1 MIASSKIIEHF
12 EIAAYGILAA
22 FAKILFKKDA
32 EKLLNHA
39 PAEEKE
45 ADCLLN
51 NVALNAVDNT
61 AAE

>member
-1 MIASSKIIEHF
+1 M
-12 EIAAYGILAA
+12 LAA